1 MRELHCRAQRR
12 DYLLKAIDRMT
23 REDLLELHDEMM
35 GEDPYSEDDLML
47 RVDTLAPDE
56 ILIAREEYEFERDRL
71 KDKKAN

>member
-1 MRELHCRAQRR
+1 
-12 DYLLKAIDRMT
+12 LKAIDRMT